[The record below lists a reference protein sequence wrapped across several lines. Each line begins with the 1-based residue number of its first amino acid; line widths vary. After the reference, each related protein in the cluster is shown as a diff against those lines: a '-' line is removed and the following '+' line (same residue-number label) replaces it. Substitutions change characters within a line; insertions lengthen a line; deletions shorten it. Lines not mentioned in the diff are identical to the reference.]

1 MSARQLNRLAKAKG
15 IDHLLGGALNEESD
29 ASEGTDDSE
38 EEEHFSRGGVIS
50 ASVSVFRIY
59 TCGPVVRPR
68 ADQLARLLPLPAAP
82 AVKAEI
88 TLPYPSSSN
97 HRPALFISVQ
107 QSYRGCPCGPTAVQF
122 TLLGCL
128 YLYVQPRKDQIRR
141 IVPKNQKMADFYL
154 DR

>member
-59 TCGPVVRPR
+59 TCGPVV
-68 ADQLARLLPLPAAP
+68 LSL
-82 AVKAEI
+82 I
-88 TLPYPSSSN
+88 
-97 HRPALFISVQ
+97 HI
-107 QSYRGCPCGPTAVQF
+107 
-122 TLLGCL
+122 
-128 YLYVQPRKDQIRR
+128 
-141 IVPKNQKMADFYL
+141 
-154 DR
+154 